1 MNVLEKKARVS
12 KDEVIAKVGMSERPG
27 IRK

>member
-1 MNVLEKKARVS
+1 MNVLEKKRRVS
-12 KDEVIAKVGMSERPG
+12 KDEVIAKVGIPERPG

>member
-1 MNVLEKKARVS
+1 MNVLEKKRRVS
-12 KDEVIAKVGMSERPG
+12 KDEVSAKAGIPEEPG